1 MGITA
6 RDKGQ
11 CDVLPNNVL
20 VAAIKTQR
28 QLPPVRTAGQAAV
41 QWEFC
46 RCDHD
51 WSSRG
56 CHGLTECFAIDPAAL
71 QGGAAR
77 AAETLRAVAA
87 ERRIPVQ
94 LVRYAIMADGNGGGE
109 ASIVYG
115 RFMAHVCRQI

>member
-1 MGITA
+1 M
-6 RDKGQ
+6 
-11 CDVLPNNVL
+11 
-20 VAAIKTQR
+20 
-28 QLPPVRTAGQAAV
+28 
-41 QWEFC
+41 
-46 RCDHD
+46 
-51 WSSRG
+51 
-56 CHGLTECFAIDPAAL
+56 TECFAIDPAAL